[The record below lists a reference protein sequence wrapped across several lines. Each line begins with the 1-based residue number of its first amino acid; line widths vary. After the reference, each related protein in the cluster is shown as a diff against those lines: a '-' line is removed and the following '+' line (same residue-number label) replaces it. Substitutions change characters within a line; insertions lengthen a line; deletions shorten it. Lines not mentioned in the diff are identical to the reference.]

1 MQQSQPW
8 RDGLMEPAWAVGQ
21 SLPQFGLGSPAQP
34 MLGQMLRPFP
44 SPP

>member
-1 MQQSQPW
+1 MQHSQPW